1 MFITCGCSVLK
12 GRLSERLAEVRGER
26 PDRSARG
33 CGDGSSKLA
42 GALLGDGGECPCV
55 VSFAGMCRI
64 VPTGSGCK
72 FDEKRVSYVREAGH
86 DEEEFSWST

>member
-1 MFITCGCSVLK
+1 MIY
-12 GRLSERLAEVRGER
+12 
-26 PDRSARG
+26 
-33 CGDGSSKLA
+33 GSLA

-55 VSFAGMCRI
+55 VSFAGMRRI

-72 FDEKRVSYVREAGH
+72 FDEKQVSYVREAGH